1 VTKHSGTVAASSQGN
16 ISGHLACLKGC
27 GLVWDRP
34 VGRQVKALR
43 LPAFLAKPGFYGIAA
58 IEVFDVLRA
67 AEWLLARNGL
77 PIEICPNYRGEGQ

>member
-1 VTKHSGTVAASSQGN
+1 VTKHGGTVAASSQGN

-27 GLVWDRP
+27 GLVSDRP
-34 VGRQVKALR
+34 VGRQV
-43 LPAFLAKPGFYGIAA
+43 FYGIAA

-67 AEWLLARNGL
+67 AERLLATNGL